1 MKTYTYSPHNH
12 DQLPPY
18 WWLNPWSHVRRL
30 KAAVVAIRELGEK
43 IERDRDNAFIAIR
56 EHLDTIDRWQ
66 EKALSIERDNESL
79 RRTVVYHSDRAAD
92 LEQSLNRLTA
102 KTKVKPKAKKKGV
115 RRA

>member
-1 MKTYTYSPHNH
+1 MKPYTYSQ
-12 DQLPPY
+12 DKLPPL
-18 WWLNPWSHVRRL
+18 WWLNPWTHVRRL
-30 KAAVVAIRELGEK
+30 HAALSAIRDEADKL
-43 IERDRDNAFIAIR
+43 ERQRDNACVSLR
-56 EHLDTIDRWQ
+56 EHMDTIDRWQ

-102 KTKVKPKAKKKGV
+102 KSKVKPKAKKKGV